1 MFARSPARPLL
12 FGQRHATPGPL
23 HSPGGRLS
31 TRAPGRGAV
40 AGRGRCPCA
49 RAGAGFRGPAWKESR
64 GSRVLVCMATLG
76 LIGSGH
82 IGSTLARL
90 AVDAG
95 LDVVLSNSRGPET
108 LSELVAELGP
118 RARAGTAEEAA
129 AAGDWVVV
137 TIPLKAY
144 QQVPVEP
151 LAGKTVIDTNNYY
164 PDRDGKFPALDSGET
179 TSSEL
184 LQRHLKRSQVVKA
197 FNNIYFKHLAALPRP
212 AGAADRTA
220 LPIAGDDAT
229 AKVNAAELINT
240 LGFDTVDAG
249 PLAEGWRFEPGTPVY
264 GTPYTEKSTSHFVDV
279 PAGPAAADR
288 IAEDLAAAKH

>member
-1 MFARSPARPLL
+1 
-12 FGQRHATPGPL
+12 
-23 HSPGGRLS
+23 
-31 TRAPGRGAV
+31 
-40 AGRGRCPCA
+40 
-49 RAGAGFRGPAWKESR
+49 
-64 GSRVLVCMATLG
+64 MATLG

-82 IGSTLARL
+82 IGSALARL
-90 AVDAG
+90 AVGAG

-118 RARAGTAEEAA
+118 RARAGTAQEAA

-144 QQVPVEP
+144 QQVPAAP

-164 PDRDGKFPALDSGET
+164 PDRDGKLPELDSGET

-184 LQRHLKRSQVVKA
+184 LQRHLERSHVVKA
-197 FNNIYFKHLAALPRP
+197 FNNIFFKHLAVLPRP
-212 AGAADRTA
+212 SGAADRSA

-229 AKVNAAELINT
+229 AKVNAAELIDT

-249 PLAEGWRFEPGTPVY
+249 PLAEGWRFQPGTPVY
-264 GTPYTEKSTSHFVDV
+264 GVPYAEKSPSQFMDA
-279 PAGPAAADR
+279 PAGPAPADK
-288 IAEDLAAAKH
+288 IAEDLAAAKR